1 MKQTI
6 PIIDLADIGLE
17 NPSDAKEET
26 VTRVSK
32 ELDDAF
38 ANVGFV
44 YLKNHGIDQHTVDA
58 VLRASQAFFQL
69 PDDCKDVYRRNSTQ
83 YDGYSG
89 VDQEIL
95 ESKNL
100 HEVREAYDITSLD
113 SFFPDKH
120 LPEFRQVISELVP
133 KLCQLSHRLLRCL
146 AKALDLDDEYF
157 IRCHTMMCQG
167 SDKNA
172 TTFRTLY
179 YPSLADSAIKA
190 GVERCGRHSDYGTF
204 TLLFQDDIGGLEV
217 FSGGEW
223 VAAAPIPGTVL
234 VNVGDLLQFW
244 TADRYLATIHR
255 VRVPEEEIRRRL
267 ARQSLAFFV
276 HPDNDVMVS
285 PLNGS
290 KNHLPI
296 SALAHL
302 NLRYSQ
308 TYKY

>member
-1 MKQTI
+1 MKRSI
-6 PIIDLADIGLE
+6 PIIDLADMGLGI
-17 NPSDAKEET
+17 AEEPKQST
-26 VTRVSK
+26 IDRVSK
-32 ELDDAF
+32 ELDEAF
-38 ANVGFV
+38 VNIGFV
-44 YLKNHGIDQHTVDA
+44 YLKNHGIDNPSVDA
-58 VLRASQAFFQL
+58 VLRASQTFFEL
-69 PDDCKDVYRRNSTQ
+69 PDSCKDIYRRNSTQ

-120 LPEFRQVISELVP
+120 QPEFRKTVSELVP
-133 KLCQLSHRLLRCL
+133 KLCKLSHRLLRCL
-146 AKALDLDDEYF
+146 AVALGLDEEYF
-157 IRCHTMMCQG
+157 TRCHTMMCQG

-172 TTFRTLY
+172 TTFRTLF
-179 YPSLADSAIKA
+179 YPSLADGAIKA
-190 GVERCGRHSDYGTF
+190 GVERCGQHSDYGTF

-217 FSGGEW
+217 LSGGEW
-223 VAAAPIPGTVL
+223 IAATPIPGTVL
-234 VNVGDLLQFW
+234 VNVGDLMQFW
-244 TADRYLATIHR
+244 TANRYPATIHR
-255 VRVPEEEIRRRL
+255 VRVPEEEIRRRQP
-267 ARQSLAFFV
+267 RQSLAFFV

-290 KNHLPI
+290 KNHSPI

>member
-1 MKQTI
+1 MEQYFEIARRFFHAPKSVKCEHMI
-6 PIIDLADIGLE
+6 CH
-17 NPSDAKEET
+17 KY
-26 VTRVSK
+26 
-32 ELDDAF
+32 LDM
-38 ANVGFV
+38 NQRTNG
-44 YLKNHGIDQHTVDA
+44 YLG
-58 VLRASQAFFQL
+58 
-69 PDDCKDVYRRNSTQ
+69 
-83 YDGYSG
+83 SG
-89 VDQEIL
+89 QEIL

-113 SFFPDKH
+113 SVFPDKH
-120 LPEFRQVISELVP
+120 LPEFRQAISELVP
-133 KLCQLSHRLLRCL
+133 KLCKLSHRLLRCL
-146 AKALDLDDEYF
+146 AKALGLDDEYF

-204 TLLFQDDIGGLEV
+204 TLLFQDDIGGLEI

-223 VAAAPIPGTVL
+223 VAATPIPGTVL

-255 VRVPEEEIRRRL
+255 VRVPEEEIRRRS

-290 KNHLPI
+290 KNHSPI